1 MPNVLLQLDPEDLL
15 APATNSNVLHLI
27 DQAVAK
33 FVGIVVL
40 DGAEASGKSVY
51 EAACLLNSV
60 VKDRAY
66 VLISER
72 VDIAAAVNA
81 SGVVLS
87 DQGL

>member
-1 MPNVLLQLDPEDLL
+1 MLD
-15 APATNSNVLHLI
+15 LI

-33 FVGIVVL
+33 FVGIVL
-40 DGAEASGKSVY
+40 LNDGDASGKSVY
-51 EAACLLNSV
+51 DAACVLKSL

-66 VLISER
+66 FLISER

-87 DQGL
+87 DQGK